1 VVKTVVTVPLGQI
14 ELRFSPKSEGSAK
27 RLRYNN
33 VMPGENLAKNKYV
46 QQSLFSKERP
56 KRRSPKR
63 KKEIAQMLA
72 NIKEKS
78 GCVDCGG
85 KFPYY
90 LLDFDHVRGTKV
102 SSISRMLDKHPLEDI
117 FKEIDKCEI
126 VCANC
131 HRNRTFHRKH
141 NRQF

>member
-1 VVKTVVTVPLGQI
+1 M
-14 ELRFSPKSEGSAK
+14 SSEFFFD
-27 RLRYNN
+27 LN
-33 VMPGENLAKNKYV
+33 KNK
-46 QQSLFSKERP
+46 KEKP
-56 KRRSPKR
+56 AKRSPKR
-63 KKEIAQMLA
+63 KKEIQKMLA
-72 NIKEKS
+72 DLKEKH
-78 GCVDCGG
+78 GCMDCGG

-90 LLDFDHVRGTKV
+90 ILDFDHVYGKKV
-102 SSISRMLDKHPLEDI
+102 SNISSMLDYHSIEDI